1 MTTPQNIKIFHVLG
15 MENSLSKVS
24 LFAQQYEIGKLY
36 GHLMNFCNYKIYVRS
51 KSGHD
56 LLCSIKNLKNTLL
69 VIESKKKNKFRK
81 KHSANKLLK
90 IEQEYRRYL

>member
-15 MENSLSKVS
+15 MENSLSKAS

-36 GHLMNFCNYKIYVRS
+36 GHLINFYNYKIYVRS

-69 VIESKKKNKFRK
+69 VIESKKKKRNSEKNIVRTN
-81 KHSANKLLK
+81 S
-90 IEQEYRRYL
+90 